1 MSTTLAAS
9 SLRPKK
15 ARGRKTTRVTGV
27 RASGATRRVAVCG
40 REIPRS
46 ADNFRPPRNEVTEL
60 EQKLGT
66 SATLG
71 VQLRP
76 SLPVDGRGMQGRRR
90 GPAGRVRLIT
100 VRACTTFPRRGRIK
114 SLRLTHSPFP
124 SPILRSFP
132 SPFEDTSS
140 RVSPYV
146 SLWAG
151 TRVRTNLT
159 SLTKL
164 H

>member
-1 MSTTLAAS
+1 M
-9 SLRPKK
+9 PVK
-15 ARGRKTTRVTGV
+15 AR
-27 RASGATRRVAVCG
+27 
-40 REIPRS
+40 
-46 ADNFRPPRNEVTEL
+46 VTEAVVVVRVPQVVDDVTFQRGVGPYAL
-60 EQKLGT
+60 VALVSGT
-66 SATLG
+66 IRLPG
-71 VQLRP
+71 VP
-76 SLPVDGRGMQGRRR
+76 GRRR